1 MDLVLD
7 NPGDSLFIRS
17 VTADGIRVG
26 DEIYRKPIVLNAEQV
41 IDECSISSMKLLT
54 EQDLDGLLSLQ
65 PDVVLIGTG
74 ANQEFLKPRQLMF
87 FYSRNIGV
95 EVMDTYAA
103 CRTFNVLVSELR
115 NVAAVLIPVQSPKG
129 SS

>member
-17 VTADGIRVG
+17 VTEDGIRVG
-26 DEIYRKPIVLNAEQV
+26 DEFYQNPIALNAEQV
-41 IDECSISSMKLLT
+41 IADYPVPSVGQLNEESLG
-54 EQDLDGLLSLQ
+54 GLLSMQ
-65 PDVVLIGTG
+65 PDVVLVGTG
-74 ANQEFLKPRQLMF
+74 AKQVFLQPRQMMM

-115 NVAAVLIPVQSPKG
+115 NVAAILIPPQSPNG
-129 SS
+129 NS

>member
-17 VTADGIRVG
+17 VTEDGIRVG
-26 DEIYRKPIVLNAEQV
+26 DDVYQSPIALNAEQL
-41 IDECSISSMKLLT
+41 IDDYPISSIGQLT
-54 EQDLDGLLSLQ
+54 EKDLDQLLSLQ

-74 ANQEFLKPRQLMF
+74 EKQHFLQPRQLMF

-115 NVAAVLIPVQSPKG
+115 NVAAMLLPVQSPNG

>member
-26 DEIYRKPIVLNAEQV
+26 DEIYMKPIVLNAEQV
-41 IDECSISSMKLLT
+41 IEECPITSMAHLT
-54 EQDLDGLLSLQ
+54 EQDLDGLFSLQ

-74 ANQEFLKPRQLMF
+74 AAQEFLEPQQLMF

-95 EVMDTYAA
+95 EVMNTYAA

-115 NVAAVLIPVQSPKG
+115 NVAAVLIPVQSPNG

>member
-26 DEIYRKPIVLNAEQV
+26 DEVYRKPFVMNAEQV
-41 IDECSISSMKLLT
+41 IDQCSISSVKRLT
-54 EQDLDGLLSLQ
+54 EQDLAGLLSLQ

-74 ANQEFLKPRQLMF
+74 AHQEFLEPRQLMF
-87 FYSRNIGV
+87 FYSRNIGI
-95 EVMDTYAA
+95 EVMNTYAA

-115 NVAAVLIPVQSPKG
+115 NVAAILIPVQSPNG

>member
-1 MDLVLD
+1 MDLILD

-17 VTADGIRVG
+17 VTTDGIRVG

-41 IDECSISSMKLLT
+41 IDECSISSVEQMT

-74 ANQEFLKPRQLMF
+74 ATQVFLEPSQLMF

-95 EVMDTYAA
+95 EVMNTHAA

-115 NVAAVLIPVQSPKG
+115 NVRV
-129 SS
+129 

>member
-17 VTADGIRVG
+17 VNAEGIRVG
-26 DEIYRKPIVLNAEQV
+26 DEIHQAPIILNSERLIAGNPLP
-41 IDECSISSMKLLT
+41 SIGQLT
-54 EQDLDGLLSLQ
+54 EQHLEELFSLQ

-74 ANQEFLKPRQLMF
+74 AKQVFLQPRQLMF

-115 NVAAVLIPVQSPKG
+115 NVAAVLIPVQSSNG
-129 SS
+129 NS